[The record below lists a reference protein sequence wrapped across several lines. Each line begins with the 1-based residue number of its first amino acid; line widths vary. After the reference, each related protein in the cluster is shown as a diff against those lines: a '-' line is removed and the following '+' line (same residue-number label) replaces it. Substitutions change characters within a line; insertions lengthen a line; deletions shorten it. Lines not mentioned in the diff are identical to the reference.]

1 MQDEEILNIINKID
15 YLDMDYDLP
24 YKPRRRRR
32 KKSKNEKLDF
42 NNPLEAEIIKHR
54 RNKLKK
60 MMQALNR

>member
-24 YKPRRRRR
+24 YRPRKRR
-32 KKSKNEKLDF
+32 KSKNEKLDK
-42 NNPLEAEIIKHR
+42 NNPIEAEIIKHR

>member
-24 YKPRRRRR
+24 YKPRRRR
-32 KKSKNEKLDF
+32 KKSKIGKLNK
-42 NNPLEAEIIKHR
+42 NNPMEAEMIKHR

-60 MMQALNR
+60 MIQALNR

>member
-24 YKPRRRRR
+24 YRPRKRR
-32 KKSKNEKLDF
+32 KSKNEKLDK
-42 NNPLEAEIIKHR
+42 NNPIEAKIIKHR

>member
-24 YKPRRRRR
+24 YRPRKR

-42 NNPLEAEIIKHR
+42 NNPMEAKIIKNR
-54 RNKLKK
+54 KK
-60 MMQALNR
+60 RLLEKMQALNRK